1 MPSAGTGMDSQIRQ
15 CLFCRYCRTDRNW
28 LQKNIARHHY
38 DPKQHITVNHR
49 HGTKSQRTSRTA
61 RPHTRPCQM
70 LFIVLW
76 FLCWKIHFY
85 NRFYDV
91 QQRYIVWKTSRLTGT
106 LASKVWILSVIKKQF
121 CKNLHFQMGFY
132 RNAVSQGSVIIISWA
147 FTVNIFISLFNWLTK
162 AVPFV
167 IFAIWNL
174 HRWQKCWINNLV

>member
-1 MPSAGTGMDSQIRQ
+1 MPSAGTGMDSQIGQ
-15 CLFCRYCRTDRNW
+15 CLFCRYCRTDRSW

-49 HGTKSQRTSRTA
+49 HGTKSQRTSRSA
-61 RPHTRPCQM
+61 RPHARPCQM

-106 LASKVWILSVIKKQF
+106 LASKVWILSVIKKHF
-121 CKNLHFQMGFY
+121 SKNLRLPIRFLLKCGIARICHHYFLSLYCKYLQK
-132 RNAVSQGSVIIISWA
+132 
-147 FTVNIFISLFNWLTK
+147 FI
-162 AVPFV
+162 
-167 IFAIWNL
+167 
-174 HRWQKCWINNLV
+174 

>member
-1 MPSAGTGMDSQIRQ
+1 MAATESMRPGNTWTVLPERFRLGDTKICLSMPSAGTGMDSQIGQ

-28 LQKNIARHHY
+28 LHKNIARHHY

-49 HGTKSQRTSRTA
+49 HGTKSQRTSRSA
-61 RPHTRPCQM
+61 RPHARPCQM

-106 LASKVWILSVIKKQF
+106 LASKVWILSVIKKHF
-121 CKNLHFQMGFY
+121 SKNLRLPILFL
-132 RNAVSQGSVIIISWA
+132 VVI
-147 FTVNIFISLFNWLTK
+147 
-162 AVPFV
+162 
-167 IFAIWNL
+167 
-174 HRWQKCWINNLV
+174 